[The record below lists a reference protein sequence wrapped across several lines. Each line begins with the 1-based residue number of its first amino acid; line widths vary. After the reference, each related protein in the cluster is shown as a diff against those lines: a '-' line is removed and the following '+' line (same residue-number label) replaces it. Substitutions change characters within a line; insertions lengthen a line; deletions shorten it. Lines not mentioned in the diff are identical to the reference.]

1 MFDNIDLTRVECV
14 ANQLKDNEATG
25 REDQTE
31 EDIFIFISFS
41 VFISFLVFISS
52 SPRESQE
59 VFICF
64 FQQPAQLSANFRRFW
79 LILANLPHINS
90 VSICWDLNRRLQ
102 SFQFVSPCN
111 GGEVMSPEAKI
122 VFHKSVQL
130 RPVTKLLL
138 ASKFYWGR
146 CQVNYEEWQISD
158 LILRLQHT
166 ARITYYGVRGCHS
179 LER

>member
-14 ANQLKDNEATG
+14 TNQLKDNEATG

-64 FQQPAQLSANFRRFW
+64 F
-79 LILANLPHINS
+79 
-90 VSICWDLNRRLQ
+90 
-102 SFQFVSPCN
+102 
-111 GGEVMSPEAKI
+111 
-122 VFHKSVQL
+122 
-130 RPVTKLLL
+130 
-138 ASKFYWGR
+138 
-146 CQVNYEEWQISD
+146 
-158 LILRLQHT
+158 
-166 ARITYYGVRGCHS
+166 
-179 LER
+179 